1 MPSLAFVCK
10 SLPRSFLSEGP
21 DDGAATDGAL
31 RDGEMR
37 MTARLLAALAATT
50 LLTAPAMAQ
59 ELPHGLKPGKPYEG
73 TTLNVMAVVTPQ
85 FEGLQ
90 LRDDE
95 FTELTGIELNWTFI
109 PFTAL
114 QEKVASVGVAADGSF
129 DVVNYLDSWGPPNA
143 HWLMPIDEKM
153 VEDGISM
160 DRYPAAFAKSA
171 QFDGATLGFPLR
183 AHAQLMF
190 YRKDILDELG
200 MEPPE
205 TWDDVIEIGKA
216 IRENRP
222 DIEPLALYYN
232 NDGNRQNLFIWLN
245 FLWAAGAD
253 VFDGDTCPAWASAQG
268 IEATQDYIGLHTEH
282 EITNPASLSFVEQ
295 DARQSFQQG
304 NSAMMPVWWWAY
316 SPMTNPE
323 QSTLTKDQVGF
334 VGMPSYKGETV
345 TYAISMPFSI
355 SQHSKHPEAAWEF
368 LKWLSNPEL
377 EKANAVER
385 EVAGK
390 EIVNN
395 VVTHIDNLKD
405 PEINA
410 ANENIQQAA
419 WDSLENSDVMPQIPE
434 WPEVGD
440 ILSAA
445 IAEAAAGGDVERL
458 MTDAAEQAEKVLR
471 RAGYCRG

>member
-1 MPSLAFVCK
+1 
-10 SLPRSFLSEGP
+10 
-21 DDGAATDGAL
+21 
-31 RDGEMR
+31 
-37 MTARLLAALAATT
+37 MTTRRLLAALAAST
-50 LLTAPAMAQ
+50 LLTAPALTQ
-59 ELPHGLKPGKPYEG
+59 ELPYGLTPGKPHEG
-73 TTLNVMAVVTPQ
+73 TKLNIMAVVTPQ

-95 FTELTGIELNWTFI
+95 FTELTGIETEWTFI

-114 QEKVASVGVAADGSF
+114 QEKVASVGVAGDGAF

-143 HWLMPIDEKM
+143 HWLMRIDEKM
-153 VEDGISM
+153 AEDGISM

-171 QFDGATLGFPLR
+171 QYEGETLGFPLR

-200 MEPPE
+200 LEPPAS
-205 TWDDVIEIGKA
+205 WDDVVEIGQA
-216 IRENRP
+216 IRENKP
-222 DIEPLALYYN
+222 DIEPLALYYH

-253 VFDGDTCPAWASAQG
+253 VFDEDYCPTWATEAG
-268 IEATQDYIGLHTEH
+268 LEATRDYVGLHTEH
-282 EITNPASLSFVEQ
+282 GVANPASLSFVEQ

-304 NSAMMPVWWWAY
+304 NSAMIPVWWWAY

-323 QSTLTKDQVGF
+323 SSTLTEDQVGF

-355 SQHSKHPEAAWEF
+355 SQHSENPKAAWEF

-395 VVTHIDNLKD
+395 VVTHVENLQD
-405 PEINA
+405 PEVNA
-410 ANENIQQAA
+410 ANDNIQQAA

-445 IAEAAAGGDVERL
+445 IAEAAAGGDVEQL
-458 MTDAAEQAEKVLR
+458 MTGAAEQAEKVLR